1 MKMPRN
7 TPNNVL
13 QENFLDVKKE
23 SIKSQSMELKVIL
36 DDKKNLFLTVRII
49 VKMAIQPKLMYR
61 FNIIFIKYPNSY
73 FKE

>member
-13 QENFLDVKKE
+13 QENFLDIKKE

-36 DDKKNLFLTVRII
+36 DDKKKPVFDCQNNCENGHTTKINVQI
-49 VKMAIQPKLMYR
+49 
-61 FNIIFIKYPNSY
+61 
-73 FKE
+73 